1 MYVDLR
7 KPVSSLPLVPTGSLI
22 KTNSKFGH
30 ELIAGPFVGNQQFV
44 GHTEPGAGTHVEA
57 IDSAAQR
64 YQFTEIIA
72 PVNDYH
78 GAVSWS
84 RLEQQLGGPW
94 AALDNCQHTARESYY
109 GVPDS
114 PAVTGLAVGAGCLF
128 LIWLAGRN

>member
-30 ELIAGPFVGNQQFV
+30 ELIAGPLVGNQQFV
-44 GHTEPGAGTHVEA
+44 GHKEPGAGTHVEA

-64 YQFTEIIA
+64 YQFIEIIA

-84 RLEQQLGGPW
+84 RLEQQLGEPW

-128 LIWLAGRN
+128 LLWFAGRN